1 MHDTSSPTR
10 RVKRGLFLLVL
21 CFKALWPFKIIWEN
35 WGGNI
40 KAPGDR
46 LLYAHSAMGRPGAY
60 TAPCGHVG
68 EMVVINEYYF

>member
-1 MHDTSSPTR
+1 M
-10 RVKRGLFLLVL
+10 GE
-21 CFKALWPFKIIWEN
+21 LW
-35 WGGNI
+35 GNV

-60 TAPCGHVG
+60 TAPCGHIV